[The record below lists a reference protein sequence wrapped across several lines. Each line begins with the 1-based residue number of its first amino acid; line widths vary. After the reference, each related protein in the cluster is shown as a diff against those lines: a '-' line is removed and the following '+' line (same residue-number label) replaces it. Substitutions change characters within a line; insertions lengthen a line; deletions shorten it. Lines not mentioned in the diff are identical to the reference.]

1 MASKLH
7 TCRQDA
13 PTPYAHMFKQTH
25 ATPPFVFSVTESVA
39 RSGRAAPDRAR
50 AEDIKL
56 LYQLASDFDSI
67 SPKLAAQLRG
77 IAERH

>member
-1 MASKLH
+1 MKQPCIQEMFNQNL
-7 TCRQDA
+7 T
-13 PTPYAHMFKQTH
+13 TPFGFPAAEA
-25 ATPPFVFSVTESVA
+25 ATPVA
-39 RSGRAAPDRAR
+39 GRAR
-50 AEDIKL
+50 AAAQERLRAQDIKL

>member
-1 MASKLH
+1 MLNQSL
-7 TCRQDA
+7 
-13 PTPYAHMFKQTH
+13 
-25 ATPPFVFSVTESVA
+25 TPPSFVFPTAEAAAPVA
-39 RSGRAAPDRAR
+39 AAAGRARASAQERLR
-50 AEDIKL
+50 AEDIRL

>member
-1 MASKLH
+1 MQEML
-7 TCRQDA
+7 
-13 PTPYAHMFKQTH
+13 KQNL
-25 ATPPFVFSVTESVA
+25 ATPPFVFPAADAAAPVA
-39 RSGRAAPDRAR
+39 GRAKLSAPERAR
-50 AEDIKL
+50 AEDIRL